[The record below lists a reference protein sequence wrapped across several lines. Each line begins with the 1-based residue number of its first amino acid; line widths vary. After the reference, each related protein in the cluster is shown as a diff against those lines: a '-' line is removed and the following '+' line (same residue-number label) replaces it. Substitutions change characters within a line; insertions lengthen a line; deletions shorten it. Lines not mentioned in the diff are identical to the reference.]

1 MERSVLRGGASC
13 FLAALA
19 LALAACGGSDGPRMT
34 GDVLTDAVAD
44 DGADAADA
52 RPPVDT
58 RTDLPA
64 DDVPQDPGADTPE
77 DLAADVPADVPGP
90 GPFDPALAA
99 YLQQILDEYVHFSG
113 DPGIAFAIHDG
124 DRRTWSGVAG
134 MADVLAEKPVTA
146 DSRFRVGSN
155 TKPITATWI
164 LQLVEEGKIDL
175 DAAVTDYFP
184 EYPQWSAITVR
195 HLLGMQSGIPEYIAD
210 TTVLLTVLGDPE
222 HVWTPAE
229 VLAVVKDK
237 PLLFAP
243 GTGGAYTNASW
254 ILLGMIGEKVT
265 GRTAR
270 DEIHDRLLAPLG
282 LKDTYLEVAGDPT
295 DRLVHGYM
303 DMSVLV
309 PLMKLPSA
317 MFAVIPEDMYLP
329 GTQTIDA
336 TSLLHPSLTWTAG
349 SIVST
354 PDDLATFQRALQR
367 GQLLGTDMMN
377 EMRDWHTITLL
388 GGTVDYGLGLMRQQ
402 TAIGDLIGHGGLN
415 FGFHVETY
423 YSPDLDAAFCHM
435 HNFLPAQTAAVTT
448 EALTAFLT
456 GGADPLA
463 GCEVPDSFFGDSPVE
478 EPVLKIRFKGPVGE
492 ASKPAE
498 QQPGMSSTWAS
509 LGGPSWV
516 RLFGF
521 DRVGIYAGAALSTS
535 IAGTYVTMTSWGK
548 GDGGDNYL
556 REMFWNL
563 KPDLLARA
571 NADGVVTLAAADAWA
586 AGAMLMDYEL
596 DDNLKVVKGCIVAVS
611 DVAQNARVFACDG
624 AATMVA
630 PGKMLRVAGR
640 LPLTTDVATIEG
652 VASALGMTRCT
663 CYDAAQQPV
672 TCP

>member
-1 MERSVLRGGASC
+1 MRRTETRFGAAVRA
-13 FLAALA
+13 LAALA
-19 LALAACGGSDGPRMT
+19 VAAVLAAGCGGSDGPGITADLAM
-34 GDVLTDAVAD
+34 DVPPADVPDAVD
-44 DGADAADA
+44 GPDGALPDVRDDV
-52 RPPVDT
+52 PPTDVPG
-58 RTDLPA
+58 DLPA
-64 DDVPQDPGADTPE
+64 DVPPDVP
-77 DLAADVPADVPGP
+77 VPGP
-90 GPFDPALAA
+90 FEPALAS
-99 YLQQILDEYVHFSG
+99 YFQQILDEYVHFSG
-113 DPGIAFAIHDG
+113 DPGIAFALHDG
-124 DRRTWSGVAG
+124 DKRTWSGVAG
-134 MADVLAEKPVTA
+134 MADVLAKKPVTA
-146 DSRFRVGSN
+146 DSQFRVGSN

-164 LQLVEEGKIDL
+164 LQLVEEGKISL
-175 DAAVTDYFP
+175 DDTVTDYFP
-184 EYPQWSAITVR
+184 EYPQWDAITVR

-210 TTVLLTVLGDPE
+210 TSVLLTVLGDPE

-265 GRTAR
+265 GNTAR
-270 DEIHDRLLAPLG
+270 DEIRTRLLEPLG
-282 LKDTYLEVAGDPT
+282 LKNTYLEVAGDPT

-317 MFAVIPEDMYLP
+317 MFAVIPEEMYLP

-367 GQLLGTDMMN
+367 GQLLGADMMN

-388 GGTVDYGLGLMRQQ
+388 GGEVDYGLGLMRQK
-402 TAIGDLIGHGGLN
+402 TAIGDLYGHGGLN

-423 YSPDLDAAFCHM
+423 YSPSLDGAFCHM

-448 EALTAFLT
+448 EVLTAFLT
-456 GGADPLA
+456 GGADPLE
-463 GCEVPDSFFGDSPVE
+463 GCEVPESFFGESPVE

-492 ASKPAE
+492 ASKPLE
-498 QQPGMSSTWAS
+498 LQPGMSSTWAT
-509 LGGPSWV
+509 LGGPTWV

-548 GDGGDNYL
+548 GDGGDNFL

-571 NADGVVTLAAADAWA
+571 DADGVVTLTSADAWS

-596 DDNLKVVKGCIVAVS
+596 DENLKATKGCVVAVT
-611 DVAQNARVFACDG
+611 DVAANARLYACDG
-624 AATMVA
+624 AATVVA

-640 LPLTTDVATIEG
+640 LPLTTDVTAIDG
-652 VASALGMTRCT
+652 VVAALGMKRCT

-672 TCP
+672 ECPVE